1 MKNTILYVALTLLFF
16 ACNGNSGYEIKGVV
30 GEPSLDGQYVYL
42 SEYNQMGATVFRDSA
57 LVKNGAFSM
66 KGTQKSPKLYQL
78 SLSPEMMFM
87 IRSDKAWVLGNEPYS
102 AVFVLENGK
111 MEANLD
117 LCPVVVG
124 TPENDFLTN
133 FQKQTLP
140 FENRLNAILL
150 EYDAKKDNQE
160 AAEELKQVY
169 YEVAGELASIVRAY
183 ISENSD
189 KLSSGKLLYD
199 FRFEFTEEEQRAI
212 LAKASPLFKSAPSL
226 DSLIEALAVLE
237 KVSIGKTF
245 ADMEMLAPDGS
256 IVKLSDYAG
265 KGKYVLI
272 DFWASWCAP
281 CRQEVPYLIDA
292 YKAYKDKGFEIIGVS
307 FDDSQAAWE
316 RGIKDLGLLWP
327 QMSDLK
333 GWQSIGSSTYG
344 VNSIPHTIL
353 LDREGVIIA
362 KNIRG
367 EAISEQLKELLQ

>member
-117 LCPVVVG
+117 LRPVVVG
-124 TPENDFLTN
+124 TPENNFLTN
-133 FQKQTLP
+133 FQKQILP
-140 FENRLNAILL
+140 FENRLNTILL

-183 ISENSD
+183 ISENPD

-212 LAKASPLFKSAPSL
+212 LAKASPLFKSAPGL

-237 KVSIGKTF
+237 KVSIGKSFT
-245 ADMEMLAPDGS
+245 DIEMLAPDGS
-256 IVKLSDYAG
+256 MVKLSDYAG

-272 DFWASWCAP
+272 DFWASWCDP
-281 CRQEVPYLIDA
+281 CRKEVPYLIDA

-333 GWQSIGSSTYG
+333 GWQSIGSSIYG